1 MNYRLLGNSGLRVSE
16 LSLGTMTFGEDW
28 GWGAAKDEARK
39 IYDLYRQQGGNFID
53 TANVYTNGSSERI
66 VGDFV
71 RDHRDQ
77 VVIATK
83 YTNDVAALAG
93 QYAGPNA
100 GGNHR
105 KSMMRAVEASLQRLG
120 TDYIDLYWLHIWDQ
134 LTPVDEVMRAF
145 DDLVTQGK
153 ILYAGVSDAPAW
165 WVAQAN
171 TLAEAHS
178 WTRFAALQIEYSLVE
193 RTVERELIPMAHAF
207 NLALLAWSP
216 LAGGLL
222 SGKYKRGQESG
233 GRYDNEANRGF
244 MSRAE
249 TVDAVLTALEEI
261 SKETNR
267 SLAQIALAWLR
278 YRDIPV
284 IPIIGARKLSQFE
297 DNLASLTLDLTPE
310 QVKKLNEASAIKLG
324 FPHEFYE
331 NPMVKAMVYGGHPEC
346 IAR

>member
-39 IYDLYRQQGGNFID
+39 IYDYYREQGGNFID

-66 VGDFV
+66 VGEFV
-71 RDHRDQ
+71 QGHRSEM
-77 VVIATK
+77 VIATK
-83 YTNDVAALAG
+83 YTNDVGALAG
-93 QYAGPNA
+93 QYPGPNA

-105 KSMMRAVEASLQRLG
+105 KSMMSAVEASLKRLG
-120 TDYIDLYWLHIWDQ
+120 TDYIDLYWLHIWDK

-145 DDLVTQGK
+145 DDLVMQGK

-171 TLAEAHS
+171 TLAQFHG

-222 SGKYKRGQESG
+222 SGKYKQGGKTG
-233 GRYDNEANRGF
+233 GRYDDEAIRGF
-244 MSRAE
+244 MSKAD
-249 TVDAVLTALEEI
+249 TVDAVIGALEEI
-261 SKETNR
+261 SRESGR
-267 SLAQIALAWLR
+267 SLAQVALAWLR
-278 YRDIPV
+278 YREIPV
-284 IPIIGARKLSQFE
+284 IPIIGARKFSQFE
-297 DNLASLTLDLTPE
+297 DNVASLTLELTPQ
-310 QVKKLNEASAIKLG
+310 QVDRLNKASAIPLG
-324 FPHEFYE
+324 FPHDFYE
-331 NPMVKAMVYGGHPEC
+331 NPMVKAMVYGGHPER
-346 IAR
+346 IQR